1 MPQWKKAI
9 LWIFPVGISQ
19 LRPWTQVA
27 VEAADDTPRRAIRA
41 MSCLKNWTMRRWIA
55 IRNGENQWKW
65 VKWGMALNNLRPYM
79 IIDVL

>member
-1 MPQWKKAI
+1 MEKGDPVD
-9 LWIFPVGISQ
+9 FPS
-19 LRPWTQVA
+19 RDFPATAMTQVA